1 MQNYLAFY
9 LFMHIYYLLTMQYLN
24 LAALKDYEA

>member
-9 LFMHIYYLLTMQYLN
+9 YTNIS
-24 LAALKDYEA
+24 